1 MSSERDLHRVRAVH
15 PDWTIR
21 CEARPEWAAY
31 VAQRAQVITTLM
43 LNELETRLA
52 REIPAGA
59 DPRIIA
65 ARELLG
71 AHHQP
76 LVMAPGDLRPLLSR
90 HQRGLAGLLD
100 VLGQKAGW

>member
-1 MSSERDLHRVRAVH
+1 
-15 PDWTIR
+15 
-21 CEARPEWAAY
+21 
-31 VAQRAQVITTLM
+31 M

-90 HQRGLAGLLD
+90 HQRGLAGCSMSSGRR
-100 VLGQKAGW
+100 LGGDHAVRDRRQAGGVSQAA